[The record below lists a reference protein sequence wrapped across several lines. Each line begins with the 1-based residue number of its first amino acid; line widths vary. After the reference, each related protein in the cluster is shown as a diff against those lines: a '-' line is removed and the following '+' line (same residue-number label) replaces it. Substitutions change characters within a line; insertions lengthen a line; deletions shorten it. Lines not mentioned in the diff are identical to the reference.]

1 MTFHRTIQILSLALF
16 LFLLFAAAVSL
27 PGSLP
32 VDLFL
37 RLDPSLILVTALSS
51 RILLAAFLPAA
62 IVLILSPLFGRLF
75 CGYFCPMGTT
85 LDGAERLFKTHRKER
100 ARIEPFRRLKYLVL
114 AFLIGGSLLGVS
126 FAFLASPLSLITRFY
141 GLLIYPLLAFIMDG
155 SLSLIRPFAEWLDI
169 NTLIFAQIKTP
180 RFATQIF
187 ILAFFASLIAL
198 ARLSPRFWCRTLCP
212 SGALLALFSRNP
224 MIRRRVSEDCT
235 DCGKCVKACPMNAI
249 GPDEPGLTR
258 HEECLLCR
266 TCERVCP
273 ENAVSFPFRMKVRAG
288 GTPRFSITRRQ
299 LLTTGLTGAATAVVG
314 LTGLHSLYGKPGP
327 GQVAP
332 EGLIRPPGSL
342 PEMAFLS
349 RCVRCGECMA
359 ACPTNTLQPLWFKA
373 GFMGMFSPV
382 LIPRRGFCNP
392 ECHVCGSVC
401 PTGAILKLTEQ
412 ERIWLS
418 LIHI

>member
-1 MTFHRTIQILSLALF
+1 M
-16 LFLLFAAAVSL
+16 
-27 PGSLP
+27 
-32 VDLFL
+32 
-37 RLDPSLILVTALSS
+37 
-51 RILLAAFLPAA
+51 
-62 IVLILSPLFGRLF
+62 
-75 CGYFCPMGTT
+75 
-85 LDGAERLFKTHRKER
+85 
-100 ARIEPFRRLKYLVL
+100 
-114 AFLIGGSLLGVS
+114 GVS

-141 GLLIYPLLAFIMDG
+141 GLLIYPLLAFVVDG
-155 SLSLIRPFAEWLDI
+155 SLSLIHPFAEWLDI
-169 NTLIFAQIKTP
+169 NTLIFAQIKAP

-224 MIRRRVSEDCT
+224 MIRRHVSEDCT

-299 LLTTGLTGAATAVVG
+299 LITTGLTGAATAVVG
-314 LTGLHSLYGKPGP
+314 LTGLHSLYGKSGP

-373 GFMGMFSPV
+373 GFMGVFSPA
-382 LIPRRGFCNP
+382 LMPRRGFCNP
-392 ECHVCGSVC
+392 ECRVCGSVC

-412 ERIWLS
+412 ERIWAKMGTAVIFRQKCLAWEQQKSCMVCDEVCPFQAVEFRKEPGNPVPVPEVIEDKCAGCGYCEYYCPVQNQAAILVTPMGALRLATGSYRDQGKRQGLRLS
-418 LIHI
+418 LKSDEEHGIPPIEDPSQKGHAPGFTE